1 MFDPACYWGDREC
14 DIAMLPLCS
23 SVPANIFDGYQS
35 IWPLSEKFL
44 SRQPIYQLY
53 YFLNRCHLFGEEKDY
68 LAARKIIDDLLGTH

>member
-1 MFDPACYWGDREC
+1 
-14 DIAMLPLCS
+14 
-23 SVPANIFDGYQS
+23 IFDGYQS